1 MRFGFIR
8 PGDMA
13 QAIASQLQP
22 FAGEVVSSLRETAVE
37 RSRHRTGMRP

>member
-8 PGDMA
+8 AGDMA

-37 RSRHRTGMRP
+37 RSRHRAGMRP